1 MGEQHA
7 NGWRVSRHRL
17 VADATVG
24 VIANP
29 RSGRD
34 IRRLVASASVFPN
47 AEKASMVV
55 RLTAAAGAFG
65 VGRVLV
71 STDTFGV
78 SAAVLRESRR
88 RAEAGDPRSKLR
100 TSRHARATSSAGR
113 SSQASPAPGTSG
125 PPPRPPPGAG
135 A

>member
-1 MGEQHA
+1 M
-7 NGWRVSRHRL
+7 
-17 VADATVG
+17 ADVTVG

-29 RSGRD
+29 MSGRD

-55 RLTAAAGAFG
+55 RLTAAAGALG

-88 RAEAGDPRSKLR
+88 RAEAGDP
-100 TSRHARATSSAGR
+100 TWPRHLPKPAITLVLPSE
-113 SSQASPAPGTSG
+113 SPS
-125 PPPRPPPGAG
+125 
-135 A
+135 

>member
-1 MGEQHA
+1 M
-7 NGWRVSRHRL
+7 
-17 VADATVG
+17 ADVTVG
-24 VIANP
+24 VIANSM
-29 RSGRD
+29 SGRD

-47 AEKASMVV
+47 AEKASMVI
-55 RLTAAAGAFG
+55 RLTAAAGALG

-100 TSRHARATSSAGR
+100 TSRHARATSSAVAMGELGLEEVER
-113 SSQASPAPGTSG
+113 RVAPA
-125 PPPRPPPGAG
+125 
-135 A
+135 